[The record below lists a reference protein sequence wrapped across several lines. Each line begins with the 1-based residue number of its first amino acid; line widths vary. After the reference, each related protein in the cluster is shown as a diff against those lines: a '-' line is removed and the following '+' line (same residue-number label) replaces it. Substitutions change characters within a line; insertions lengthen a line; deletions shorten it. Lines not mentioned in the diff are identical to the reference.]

1 MTVFL
6 HSLSGVIVILVMI
19 VLAWALT
26 RKGWFN
32 DDYAKVTA
40 RLVTQVALPAY
51 MIVTISGQFHK
62 QELLS
67 LLPDLRFPL
76 ISMFILFAL
85 SFPLAR
91 VFRVQPQHH
100 GLWRSMFFNSNTV
113 FIGLPINMA
122 LFGNRSL
129 PEVLVYYMANTF
141 LFWTL
146 GVYLIKRDGLGGDA
160 HFSLWGALKK
170 LFSPPLLGFIIGVI
184 LVLLEWHLPQWLMS
198 DLNYVGGLTIPLS
211 MFFIGMTLG
220 HFHLAQLRFTW
231 DMVGIL
237 AGRFIF
243 APALMFALLWP
254 VQAPLLLK
262 QVFVLQSAMPV
273 MTNAPVVAKLYGAD
287 ADYAA
292 LMVTMSTLLSM
303 LVIPLLMVIVQAM
316 H

>member
-1 MTVFL
+1 MTIFL

-26 RKGWFN
+26 RKGWFS
-32 DDYAKVTA
+32 DDYAKITA

-51 MIVTISGQFHK
+51 MVVTISGQFHK
-62 QELLS
+62 QQLLS

-76 ISMFILFAL
+76 ISMLVLFAL
-85 SFPLAR
+85 SFPLAH

-122 LFGNRSL
+122 LFGSRSL
-129 PEVLVYYMANTF
+129 PDVLVYYMANTF

-146 GVYLIKRDGLGGDA
+146 GVYLIKRDGLGEDA

-170 LFSPPLLGFIIGVI
+170 LFSPPLLGFILGVI

-198 DLNYVGGLTIPLS
+198 DLSYVGGLTIPLS

-220 HFHLAQLRFTW
+220 RFHLSQLRASW
-231 DMVGIL
+231 DMLGIL
-237 AGRFIF
+237 AGRFLF
-243 APALMFALLWP
+243 APALMFLLVAP

-292 LMVTMSTLLSM
+292 LMVTVSTLLSM
-303 LVIPLLMVIVQAM
+303 LVIPILMVIVQQM